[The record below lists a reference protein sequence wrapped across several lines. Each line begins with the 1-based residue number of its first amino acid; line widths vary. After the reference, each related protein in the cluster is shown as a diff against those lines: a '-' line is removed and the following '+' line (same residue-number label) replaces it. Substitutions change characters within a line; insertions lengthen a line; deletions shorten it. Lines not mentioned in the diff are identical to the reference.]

1 MYLKGITQ
9 AKNPINKNITV
20 RYGLSVNCGFG
31 LIEKKENSCRPI
43 AIKGYCMF
51 LLL

>member
-9 AKNPINKNITV
+9 AKNPINNITV